1 WLDRSEELHMEV
13 DRYAE
18 THSKCIVLENCRT
31 AEAACAAIESAVNEH
46 DVRCVVVDYAQL
58 LQSPGRSR
66 YEQVTNTSIAL
77 RQLAS
82 ANKLVVLVLC
92 QISRGIESRERF
104 EPTMSDLK
112 DTGQLEQDADV
123 IVFLCWPCRLNHA
136 EPQDKFQFFIC

>member
-1 WLDRSEELHMEV
+1 
-13 DRYAE
+13 
-18 THSKCIVLENCRT
+18 
-31 AEAACAAIESAVNEH
+31 
-46 DVRCVVVDYAQL
+46 VDYAQL

-136 EPQDKFQFFIC
+136 EPQDKFQFFICKNRNRPIVQAAVTCRFIPDRQQILDPLPDLPDLRSWVK